1 MSAVK
6 TVQRKVGR
14 KVTRVKEKQAVYAV
28 PTTRTKKVV
37 SVQETHM
44 EFHMVLPE
52 NADINQFTDDLI
64 ELVEAYQG
72 SVGGGTS
79 SQEES
84 K

>member
-6 TVQRKVGR
+6 AVQRKAGR
-14 KVTRVKEKQAVYAV
+14 KVARVKEKQAVYAI
-28 PTTRTKKVV
+28 PTTRTKKAVP
-37 SVQETHM
+37 ETHI
-44 EFHMVLPE
+44 EFHMMLPE

-64 ELVEAYQG
+64 KLVEAYHG
-72 SVGGGTS
+72 SLGGGTS